1 MGRKAFFAFLRS
13 LNLALFA
20 SSDITKNE
28 QIKLFDLQKQDFMD
42 NEDADMKGANST
54 IRETHFKEGYKKTA
68 IPIRN
73 DCIPYSN
80 KAKVNGTIMT
90 GSEKA

>member
-1 MGRKAFFAFLRS
+1 
-13 LNLALFA
+13 
-20 SSDITKNE
+20 
-28 QIKLFDLQKQDFMD
+28 MD
-42 NEDADMKGANST
+42 NEDADMKDANST